1 MIARGARIA
10 SLLVLLA
17 AVAAPAGAQTVPV
30 RFEVAAVADSMMSFA
45 LPTPSHAKWVR
56 PGIDGI
62 VVDPARR
69 DALVASFRVVTVS
82 SVEVTGVVTGQT
94 TRVEPGQ
101 IAILNRPS
109 RAWYARGSFWGGLL
123 LGAAAG
129 LIIGAQ

>member
-1 MIARGARIA
+1 MVRGARIA
-10 SLLVLLA
+10 SLLVFLS
-17 AVAAPAGAQTVPV
+17 VPAAPAAAQSVPV
-30 RFEVAAVADSMMSFA
+30 RFEVSSVSDSMMSFT
-45 LPTPSHAKWVR
+45 LPTPKHARWVR

-82 SVEVTGVVTGQT
+82 PVEVTGVVTGQT

-109 RAWYARGSFWGGLL
+109 RAWYARGAFWGGLL
-123 LGAAAG
+123 LGG
-129 LIIGAQ
+129 VVGVIIGAQ